1 MDFLRFLQS
10 LRNPVCDTL
19 VAAVTYLGDE
29 IFFMVVGM
37 VMLWCVNKKWGYRF
51 MIAGLAGTTLN
62 QLLKA
67 IFLIPRPWVLDPTFA
82 IVEAARAA
90 ATGYSFPSGHTQSAA
105 LVFGM
110 LAMWAHKKWVTV
122 LAVVMTLLV
131 GFSRMYLG
139 VHTPMDVGVSLAT
152 GLLTVLGACWL
163 FDRAEHSGRGKAAI
177 GLGSWLFSLVLVL
190 YVLFAPKREAN
201 VAEFDLHGLKSAW
214 TLLGTLTGMLIA
226 WWVDERHTRFEVKAV
241 WWVQLI
247 KAGGGLL
254 IVLALKE
261 GLKPL
266 LNPIFGEAMVKHA
279 IRYGLMAVGGG
290 VLWPMAFRRL
300 AALGNDAPAHPAA
313 DRNRGLTK

>member
-1 MDFLRFLQS
+1 MDFLRFLQT
-10 LRNPVCDTL
+10 LRNPVCDAL
-19 VAAVTYLGDE
+19 VGAVTYLGDE

-37 VMLWCVNKKWGYRF
+37 IMLWCVNKKWGYRF
-51 MIAGLAGTTLN
+51 MIAGLAGTVLN

-67 IFLIPRPWVLDPTFA
+67 IFLIPRPWVLDPTFT

-110 LAMWAHKKWVTV
+110 LAMWANRKWVTV

-139 VHTPMDVGVSLAT
+139 VHTPLDVGVSLAT
-152 GLLTVLGACWL
+152 GLVTVLFFCRL
-163 FDRAEHSGRGKAAI
+163 FDRAEHSGRGRIAI
-177 GLGSWLFSLVLVL
+177 GAGAWLFSLALVA
-190 YVLFAPKREAN
+190 YVLWAPRREAN

-226 WWVDERHTRFEVKAV
+226 WWVDEHHTHFDVKAV
-241 WWVQLI
+241 WWVQAI

-254 IVLALKE
+254 IVLALKA

-266 LNPIFGEAMVKHA
+266 MGLVFGDAMFSHA
-279 IRYGLMAVGGG
+279 LRYCLMAVGGG
-290 VLWPMAFRRL
+290 VLWPMAFNRL
-300 AALGNDAPAHPAA
+300 AALGNNARAVA
-313 DRNRGLTK
+313 K

>member
-29 IFFMVVGM
+29 IFFMVAGM

-131 GFSRMYLG
+131 GFSRVYVG
-139 VHTPMDVGVSLAT
+139 AHYPTDV
-152 GLLTVLGACWL
+152 
-163 FDRAEHSGRGKAAI
+163 
-177 GLGSWLFSLVLVL
+177 
-190 YVLFAPKREAN
+190 
-201 VAEFDLHGLKSAW
+201 
-214 TLLGTLTGMLIA
+214 IA
-226 WWVDERHTRFEVKAV
+226 GWILDPESR
-241 WWVQLI
+241 QL
-247 KAGGGLL
+247 
-254 IVLALKE
+254 
-261 GLKPL
+261 GLKPMAKAL
-266 LNPIFGEAMVKHA
+266 LG
-279 IRYGLMAVGGG
+279 IRMTEIETLIGCLD
-290 VLWPMAFRRL
+290 RL
-300 AALGNDAPAHPAA
+300 QSNMEKA
-313 DRNRGLTK
+313 KEEI